1 MKKNKQKILKFN
13 VNFLNGNPLWC
24 VKFPGFSR
32 IDENISRWTIF
43 LKSLMV
49 FLSGWLIGLFD
60 GLVPGWWWVHGTGG
74 GNMQREQTSPCSL
87 CPNSGSSG
95 IKQQKWDTASQGGQV
110 GSRIDHW
117 WRWSEQKSPPKNQ
130 RRRELPSGSH
140 SQHRNFFIWSL
151 QVYQNSSSGWY
162 VATIVSRESVLKPR
176 LDDT

>member
-1 MKKNKQKILKFN
+1 
-13 VNFLNGNPLWC
+13 
-24 VKFPGFSR
+24 
-32 IDENISRWTIF
+32 
-43 LKSLMV
+43 MV

-117 WRWSEQKSPPKNQ
+117 WRWSEQKSPPKKSEEARAAVRVPAPAPQ
-130 RRRELPSGSH
+130 RLYLVFTSVSESLIWVICRNNRFPRERAEATPRWHVKIPPSPKVHPHTRYMWASPSRRT
-140 SQHRNFFIWSL
+140 R
-151 QVYQNSSSGWY
+151 
-162 VATIVSRESVLKPR
+162 
-176 LDDT
+176 